1 MSFGSGSPVEQVA
14 RLEHLL
20 DRVRKNAALPRVARS
35 VAPAVSTSFDASQAP
50 LPVGEVSYEA
60 DDFAEIEV
68 VEIDGDG
75 SMPPPV
81 AADSVSPTS
90 GPELQFGDVRSA
102 PPAAIEVPRPQRAGA
117 YSVSFP
123 PSSRGE
129 AVFGDEAPIGLQA
142 RRDSDR
148 PTAAPAG
155 DQPTMEQLG
164 ATISMDDA
172 AGPSPDLELDVESLP
187 PSQLS
192 ELEVALPGRAFAGGF
207 DDQLAPPPGA
217 HEDLASYQRHS
228 AAQAAELAPASAPA
242 ASMSPQVVGRGAPD
256 VTVPVAEIVDDRKP
270 SQGGFLALL
279 DDSVS
284 LNRK

>member
-1 MSFGSGSPVEQVA
+1 
-14 RLEHLL
+14 
-20 DRVRKNAALPRVARS
+20 
-35 VAPAVSTSFDASQAP
+35 
-50 LPVGEVSYEA
+50 
-60 DDFAEIEV
+60 
-68 VEIDGDG
+68 
-75 SMPPPV
+75 
-81 AADSVSPTS
+81 
-90 GPELQFGDVRSA
+90 
-102 PPAAIEVPRPQRAGA
+102 
-117 YSVSFP
+117 VSFP

-129 AVFGDEAPIGLQA
+129 AVFGDEANIPLHA

-148 PTAAPAG
+148 PTAAPVEG

-164 ATISMDDA
+164 ATISMEDV

-217 HEDLASYQRHS
+217 QEDLATYQRHS
-228 AAQAAELAPASAPA
+228 AAQAAEVAGVDPA
-242 ASMSPQVVGRGAPD
+242 ARATGMSPQVVGRGAPD

-270 SQGGFLALL
+270 TQGGFLALL